1 MSLQLDIPCLTHLG
15 GLPFSEEKEGV
26 DWWMGACGKNS
37 EERRGE
43 M

>member
-1 MSLQLDIPCLTHLG
+1 MSLQLDISCLTHLG

-26 DWWMGACGKNS
+26 DWGMGGYKKDWGK
-37 EERRGE
+37 RRGE